1 MRLSL
6 LIAAVTFLIFSSC
19 SSTRQWTELSQQAG
33 QAFEQNEYET
43 ALGLYEQYIMH
54 FGNDATVIPDS
65 IYRGAGLAAFELGM
79 TAKTLDYLNTIRQS
93 DLADAPVQYALAL
106 SNREIDNLSRE
117 ITALETYVEKYPEAE
132 KIEPMRQRYFETLV
146 ESRNYERA
154 LELWPAIKSNAQK
167 EEWLLERYFEA
178 NKGLEKEDKLYDIAS
193 SLYSLNPQNTK
204 ALSHLAIHYFW
215 KAENRYQEEME
226 AYENNRTHRQ
236 YAQLLRAF
244 QILNADFRKSLDYFL
259 TLYQLEPK
267 SEYARYI
274 GNIYLRFDEKG
285 KAGYYH
291 GKI

>member
-1 MRLSL
+1 MRLIL
-6 LIAAVTFLIFSSC
+6 FIAVVTFLIFSSC

-33 QAFEQNEYET
+33 QAFEQNEYEN
-43 ALGLYEQYIMH
+43 ALDLYEQYIMH
-54 FGNDATVIPDS
+54 FGHDATVIPDS

-79 TAKTLDYLNTIRQS
+79 TAKALDYLNIIRHS

-117 ITALETYVEKYPEAE
+117 ITALEIYVEKYPEAK

-146 ESRNYERA
+146 ESRNYEQA
-154 LELWPAIKSNAQK
+154 LELWPAIKSHAQK

-178 NKGLEKEDKLYDIAS
+178 NKGLENDDKLYDIAS

-215 KAENRYQEEME
+215 KAENRYQDEVE
-226 AYENNRTHRQ
+226 AYENNRTHKQ

-244 QILNADFRKSLDYFL
+244 KILNADFRKSLDYFL

-267 SEYARYI
+267 PEYATYI
-274 GNIYLRFDEKG
+274 GNIYLRFNDKG